1 MNKKAI
7 ALLSGGLDSSLAV
20 KVMLDQGIEVEALNF
35 STPFCQCTRHG
46 AGCKNEAR
54 KVAEQFGVP
63 IKVISLKD
71 EYLEIIKNPKHGYGK
86 NINPCIDCRILL
98 FKKAKQY
105 MVETGASFV
114 ITGEVLGQRP
124 MSQHKRALDTVES
137 ESGMTGYLLRPLSA
151 KLLPPTIP
159 EQEGLVDRQK
169 LLEISGRSRKPQIQL
184 AADYSLK
191 DYPCP
196 AGGCLLT
203 DKSFAKK
210 MRDIMDRADITS
222 SDIPLLKVG
231 RHFRLTD
238 RFKLV
243 VGRDENENGAIERL
257 ARPDEIQIQPELVVG
272 PVAVGQGSAD
282 DQTLQIAAGIIARY
296 CDTDSDGP
304 CRLNLKTNGAS
315 LPSIDAQPMSDQQI
329 ETYRIC

>member
-20 KVMLDQGIEVEALNF
+20 KVILDQGIEVEALNF
-35 STPFCQCTRHG
+35 ATAFCQCTSHS

-98 FKKAKQY
+98 FKKAKEY
-105 MVETGASFV
+105 MVESGASFV

-124 MSQHKRALDTVES
+124 MSQHRKALDTVES
-137 ESGMTGYLLRPLSA
+137 ESGMKGYLLRPLSA

-169 LLEISGRSRKPQIQL
+169 LLEISGRSRKQQIQL

-210 MRDIMDRADITS
+210 MRDIMERSDITS

-231 RHFRLTD
+231 RHFRITD
-238 RFKLV
+238 GFKLI

-257 ARPDEIQIQPELVVG
+257 ARPGNIQIQPEIVVG

-282 DQTLQIAAGIIARY
+282 EETLQIAARIVARY
-296 CDTDSDGP
+296 CDTVSDEP
-304 CRLNLKTNGAS
+304 CRLNLKTNGAA
-315 LPSIDAQPMSDQQI
+315 LPSIDARPMPDHQI
-329 ETYRIC
+329 ETYRVC

>member
-1 MNKKAI
+1 MKKKAI

-20 KVMLDQGIEVEALNF
+20 KIILDLGIEVEALNF
-35 STPFCQCTRHG
+35 ATTFCQCTRHG

-71 EYLEIIKNPKHGYGK
+71 EYLEIVKNPKHGYGK

-98 FKKAKQY
+98 FKKAKEY
-105 MVETGASFV
+105 MDESGASFL

-124 MSQHKRALDTVES
+124 MSQHRRALDTVEK
-137 ESGMTGYLLRPLSA
+137 EAGVTGYLLRPLSA

-159 EQEGLVDRQK
+159 EQEGLVDREK
-169 LLEISGRSRKPQIQL
+169 LLEISGRSRKEQIQL

-203 DKSFAKK
+203 DKGFAKK
-210 MRDIMDRADITS
+210 MRDMMKRIDLTS
-222 SDIPLLKVG
+222 SDIPILKVG
-231 RHFRLTD
+231 RHLRLTNE
-238 RFKLV
+238 FKLV
-243 VGRDENENGAIERL
+243 VGRDENENNIIERL
-257 ARPDEIQIQPELVVG
+257 ARPGDIQIQPEVVVG

-282 DQTLQIAAGIIARY
+282 EETLQLAARIVARY
-296 CDTDSDGP
+296 CDTGSDES
-304 CRLNLKTNGAS
+304 CKLTLKSNGSA
-315 LPSIDAQPMSDQQI
+315 LRSIDAEPLPNEQI
-329 ETYRIC
+329 ETFRIC

>member
-1 MNKKAI
+1 VNKKAI

-20 KVMLDQGIEVEALNF
+20 KVILDLGIEVEALNF
-35 STPFCQCTRHG
+35 ATVFSAVNRHTEER
-46 AGCKNEAR
+46 KNEACR
-54 KVAEQFGVP
+54 VAELFGFP
-63 IKVISLKD
+63 IRVIMLED
-71 EYLEIIKNPKHGYGK
+71 EYLDMIKNPKHGYGK
-86 NINPCIDCRILL
+86 NINPCIDCRIMLL
-98 FKKAKQY
+98 RKAKEY
-105 MVETGASFV
+105 MDASGASFI

-124 MSQHKRALDTVES
+124 MSQHRRALDTVES
-137 ESGMTGYLLRPLSA
+137 EAGVTGYLLRPLSA

-159 EQEGLVDRQK
+159 EQEGWVDREK
-169 LLEISGRSRKPQIQL
+169 LLQISGRSRKEQIQL

-191 DYPCP
+191 DYPVP

-210 MRDIMDRADITS
+210 MRDIMERGDITS

-231 RHFRLTD
+231 RHLRLTND
-238 RFKLV
+238 FKLV

-257 ARPDEIQIQPELVVG
+257 ARPGDIQIQPEVVAG

-282 DQTLQIAAGIIARY
+282 EETLQIAARIVARY
-296 CDTDSDGP
+296 CDTVSDGP
-304 CRLNLKTNGAS
+304 CKLNLKSNGAA
-315 LPSIDAQPMSDQQI
+315 LPSIDARPMPNEQI